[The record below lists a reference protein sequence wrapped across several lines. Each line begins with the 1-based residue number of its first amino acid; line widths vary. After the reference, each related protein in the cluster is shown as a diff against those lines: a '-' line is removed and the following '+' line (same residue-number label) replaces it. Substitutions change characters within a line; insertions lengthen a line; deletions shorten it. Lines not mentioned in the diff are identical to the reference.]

1 MWQVPRLPFVRSS
14 MDLSNIPLQAVLDR
28 IPSGASPELLDQLG
42 DLLRAE
48 LAAPSSDSGLLIEAA
63 YSALQLVPASLA
75 CGGRVSCLLGVM
87 NHYYRA
93 AQPEAGLAPARDA
106 VQVARELADPI
117 WLCKALKCLGIVL
130 ADTRDIP
137 TAIESYAEALE
148 IARRLND
155 VVQES
160 GLWLN
165 TGVAYY
171 YSAHYSD
178 AVACYQKAIEL
189 AADRADLQPVRR
201 SALSNIAVA
210 ALHLGDVGRGLNAIR
225 QVLDESRS
233 PKTAV
238 EMLSQVHHENHY
250 ARLLLEV
257 GLVEQARIRV
267 QLAKDVAARS
277 RSARAEVLAAIAEGL
292 TDVHSGNADIGLTRL
307 KRALERSRSNM
318 PGMLHDALAALIKG
332 YEVAGQPDAALVYLR
347 EVKRLHQDGREA
359 QVLMHHSQYLRRI
372 DASLDADAHQTLEL
386 RQTNLRAQLS
396 DRDLMRSRISMLE
409 QQSVAAELHDD
420 TTGEHCYRVGR
431 MSSLLAREYG
441 VDDHTCFLI
450 DLAARMHDIGKLA
463 VPDAILLKP
472 GKLTPEER
480 AIMET
485 HTAAGAELLAK
496 SNVPQMYVAEEI
508 ARHHHERF
516 DGNGYPARLRG
527 SMIPL
532 AARITALADVF
543 DALTH
548 VRPYK
553 HAWTVDEALT
563 EIASLRGKHFDP
575 ELTDLFLALVGRLRR
590 EKGELDAYLA
600 EEAQTSPFIRARRQ
614 IAAALKKDV
623 NDLFDTR
630 R

>member
-1 MWQVPRLPFVRSS
+1 
-14 MDLSNIPLQAVLDR
+14 MDLSNTPLQLVLDR
-28 IPSGASPELLDQLG
+28 IPTGASPELLDRMG
-42 DLLRAE
+42 DLLRKE
-48 LAAPSSDSGLLIEAA
+48 LASPSSETGLLVEAA
-63 YSALQLVPASLA
+63 YSALQRIPASLVCA
-75 CGGRVSCLLGVM
+75 GRVSSLLGVM

-93 AQPEAGLAPARDA
+93 ANPEAGLAPARDA
-106 VQVARELADPI
+106 VAFARELGDPI
-117 WLCKALKCLGIVL
+117 WLCKALKCLGSL
-130 ADTRDIP
+130 LGDTRDIP
-137 TAIESYAEALE
+137 NAIACYAEAIE

-155 VVQES
+155 VTQES
-160 GLWLN
+160 ALWLN
-165 TGVAYY
+165 IGAANY
-171 YSAHYSD
+171 YSAHYGD

-189 AADRADLQPVRR
+189 AADRPDLQGVRR

-225 QVLDESRS
+225 QVIQESES
-233 PKTAV
+233 PESAA
-238 EMLSQVHHENHY
+238 EMLTQVHHENHY

-257 GLVEQARIRV
+257 GLVEQARERAR
-267 QLAKDVAARS
+267 LAKKVAVRAH
-277 RSARAEVLAAIAEGL
+277 SARADVLAAIAEGL
-292 TDVHSGNADIGLTRL
+292 TEIHAGNADIGLTRL
-307 KRALERSRSNM
+307 KRAVERARAQM
-318 PGMLHDALAALIKG
+318 PSMLHDALAALIKG
-332 YEVAGQPDAALVYLR
+332 YETAGQPDAALVYLR

-359 QVLMHHSQYLRRI
+359 QVLMHHGQYLRRI
-372 DASLDADAHQTLEL
+372 DQSLDADAHDTLEMHQSTL
-386 RQTNLRAQLS
+386 RDQLS
-396 DRDLMRSRISMLE
+396 DRDLMRSRTSMLE

-431 MSSLLAREYG
+431 LSSNLARDYG
-441 VDDHTCFLI
+441 VDEHTCFLI

-485 HTAAGAELLAK
+485 HTTAGAELLAK

-516 DGNGYPARLRG
+516 DGNGYPARLKG

-553 HAWTVDEALT
+553 HAWTIDESLK

-575 ELTDLFLALVGRLRR
+575 ELTDLFLALIPRLQR
-590 EKGELDAYLA
+590 EKGDLDAFLA
-600 EEAQTSPFIRARRQ
+600 EEAQNSPFIRARRQ

-630 R
+630 

>member
-1 MWQVPRLPFVRSS
+1 MT
-14 MDLSNIPLQAVLDR
+14 
-28 IPSGASPELLDQLG
+28 
-42 DLLRAE
+42 
-48 LAAPSSDSGLLIEAA
+48 
-63 YSALQLVPASLA
+63 
-75 CGGRVSCLLGVM
+75 
-87 NHYYRA
+87 HYYRA
-93 AQPEAGLAPARDA
+93 AQPDAGLAPARDA
-106 VQVARELADPI
+106 VEIARRLGDPS
-117 WLCKALKCLGIVL
+117 WLCKALKCLGGVL

-137 TAIESYAEALE
+137 NAIECYAEAIE
-148 IARRLND
+148 IARRLGD
-155 VVQES
+155 VTQECA
-160 GLWLN
+160 LWLN

-171 YSAHYSD
+171 YSAHYAD
-178 AVACYQKAIEL
+178 AVACYERVIEI
-189 AADRADLQPVRR
+189 AGPSAQLQATRR
-201 SALSNIAVA
+201 SALSNIAGA
-210 ALHLGDVGRGLNAIR
+210 ALFLGDAGRGLNAIQ
-225 QVLDESRS
+225 QVIKESC
-233 PKTAV
+233 PPETAAD
-238 EMLSQVHHENHY
+238 MLVQVFHEHHY
-250 ARLLLEV
+250 TRLLLEV
-257 GLVEQARIRV
+257 GLVDQARERAK
-267 QLAKDVAARS
+267 LAKEVAERS

-292 TDVHSGNADIGLTRL
+292 TEVHSGNTDIGLTRL
-307 KRALERSRSNM
+307 KRALERARSDM
-318 PGMLHDALAALIKG
+318 PGMLHDALPALIKG
-332 YEVAGQPDAALVYLR
+332 YEAAGQPDAALVYLR
-347 EVKRLHQDGREA
+347 EMKRLHQDGREA
-359 QVLMHHSQYLRRI
+359 QVLMHHSQYQRRI
-372 DASLDADAHQTLEL
+372 DASLDNDAKLTLDLHQSVL
-386 RQTNLRAQLS
+386 RGQLS
-396 DRDLMRSRISMLE
+396 DRDLMRSRTAMLE

-472 GKLTPEER
+472 GKLTPQER

-485 HTAAGAELLAK
+485 HTTSGAELLAK

-516 DGNGYPARLRG
+516 DGTGYPARLKG

-553 HAWTVDEALT
+553 HAWTVEDSLR

-575 ELTDLFLALVGRLRR
+575 ELTDLFLALVPRLQR
-590 EKGELDAYLA
+590 EKGDLDAYLA
-600 EEAQTSPFIRARRQ
+600 EEAQNSPFIRARRQ

>member
-1 MWQVPRLPFVRSS
+1 
-14 MDLSNIPLQAVLDR
+14 MDLSNTPLQLVLDR
-28 IPSGASPELLDQLG
+28 IPTGASPELLDRMG
-42 DLLRAE
+42 DLLRKE
-48 LAAPSSDSGLLIEAA
+48 LASPSSETGLLVEAA
-63 YSALQLVPASLA
+63 YSALQRIPASLVCA
-75 CGGRVSCLLGVM
+75 GRVSSLLGVM

-93 AQPEAGLAPARDA
+93 ANPEAGLAPARDA
-106 VQVARELADPI
+106 VAFARELGDPI
-117 WLCKALKCLGIVL
+117 WLCKALKCLGSL
-130 ADTRDIP
+130 LGDTRDIP
-137 TAIESYAEALE
+137 NAIACYAEAIE

-155 VVQES
+155 VTQES
-160 GLWLN
+160 ALWLN
-165 TGVAYY
+165 IGAANY
-171 YSAHYSD
+171 YSAHYGD

-189 AADRADLQPVRR
+189 AADRPDLQGVRR

-225 QVLDESRS
+225 QVIQESES
-233 PKTAV
+233 PESAA
-238 EMLSQVHHENHY
+238 EMLTQVHHENHY

-257 GLVEQARIRV
+257 GLVEQARERA
-267 QLAKDVAARS
+267 QLAKKVAVRAH
-277 RSARAEVLAAIAEGL
+277 SARADVLAAIAEGL
-292 TDVHSGNADIGLTRL
+292 TEIHAGNADIGLTRL
-307 KRALERSRSNM
+307 KRAVERARAQM
-318 PGMLHDALAALIKG
+318 PSMLHDALAALIKG
-332 YEVAGQPDAALVYLR
+332 YETAGQPDAALVYLR

-372 DASLDADAHQTLEL
+372 DQSLDADAHDTLEMHQTTL
-386 RQTNLRAQLS
+386 RDQLS
-396 DRDLMRSRISMLE
+396 DRDLMRSRTSMLE

-431 MSSLLAREYG
+431 MSSILAREYG
-441 VDDHTCFLI
+441 VDEHTCFLI

-485 HTAAGAELLAK
+485 HTTAGAELLAK

-516 DGNGYPARLRG
+516 DGNGYPARLKG

-553 HAWTVDEALT
+553 HAWTIDESLK

-575 ELTDLFLALVGRLRR
+575 ELTDLFLALIPRLQR
-590 EKGELDAYLA
+590 EKGDLDAFLA
-600 EEAQTSPFIRARRQ
+600 EEAQNSPFIRARRQ

>member
-1 MWQVPRLPFVRSS
+1 M
-14 MDLSNIPLQAVLDR
+14 I
-28 IPSGASPELLDQLG
+28 
-42 DLLRAE
+42 
-48 LAAPSSDSGLLIEAA
+48 
-63 YSALQLVPASLA
+63 
-75 CGGRVSCLLGVM
+75 
-87 NHYYRA
+87 
-93 AQPEAGLAPARDA
+93 
-106 VQVARELADPI
+106 
-117 WLCKALKCLGIVL
+117 L

-137 TAIESYAEALE
+137 SAIKCCAEAIE
-148 IARRLND
+148 IARQLND
-155 VVQES
+155 VTQES
-160 GLWLN
+160 ALWLN
-165 TGVAYY
+165 AGVANY
-171 YSAHYSD
+171 YSAHYAD

-189 AADRADLQPVRR
+189 AADRPDTQGIRQ

-225 QVLDESRS
+225 QVIHESEVPES
-233 PKTAV
+233 AA
-238 EMLSQVHHENHY
+238 ELLMQAHHEHHY
-250 ARLLLEV
+250 TRLLLEV
-257 GLVEQARIRV
+257 GLVEQARARA
-267 QLAKDVAARS
+267 QLAKDAAARS
-277 RSARAEVLAAIAEGL
+277 HSPRADVLAAIAEGL
-292 TDVHSGNADIGLTRL
+292 TEIHAGNADIGLTRL
-307 KRALERSRSNM
+307 KRAVERARAQM
-318 PGMLHDALAALIKG
+318 PSMLHDALAALIKG
-332 YEVAGQPDAALVYLR
+332 YETAGQPDAALVYLR

-359 QVLMHHSQYLRRI
+359 QVLMHHGQYLRRI
-372 DASLDADAHQTLEL
+372 DQSLDADAHDTLEMHQSTL
-386 RQTNLRAQLS
+386 RDQLS
-396 DRDLMRSRISMLE
+396 DRDLMRSRTSMLE

-431 MSSLLAREYG
+431 MSSILAREYG
-441 VDDHTCFLI
+441 VDEHTCFLI

-485 HTAAGAELLAK
+485 HTTAGAELLAK

-516 DGNGYPARLRG
+516 DGNGYPARLKG

-553 HAWTVDEALT
+553 HAWTIDESLT

-575 ELTDLFLALVGRLRR
+575 ELTDLFLALVPRLMR
-590 EKGELDAYLA
+590 EKGDLDAFLA
-600 EEAQTSPFIRARRQ
+600 EEAQHSPFIRARRQ